1 MVERNYYLNVFT
13 TRQPI
18 HEIFLY
24 LRKILETTGL
34 VQIKDALIRIFI
46 ALPFHTTP
54 TPVER
59 RCINLITLLLLYIPP
74 FFSIFWCEKK
84 NMNEGQF
91 DHDAWANKMKFST

>member
-1 MVERNYYLNVFT
+1 MAKRNNYLKDFT
-13 TRQPI
+13 TLHHI
-18 HEIFLY
+18 HNIFLY

-34 VQIKDALIRIFI
+34 VQIKGALIRIFI
-46 ALPFHTTP
+46 ALPIHTTP

-59 RCINLITLLLLYIPP
+59 RCINLITLFVPYIPS